1 MTETK
6 EYFLVLLNRIFSQK
20 DKPIGEIYDLID
32 RSIKECTLKK
42 LSKVS
47 DLEYVAILESIS
59 DEIIEDDIEIIFDD
73 ELLNEE

>member
-20 DKPIGEIYDLID
+20 NKPIGEIYNLID
-32 RSIKECTLKK
+32 KTIKECTLKK

-47 DLEYVAILESIS
+47 DLEYVTILESIN
-59 DEIIEDDIEIIFDD
+59 DDIIEDDIEIIFDD

>member
-1 MTETK
+1 MTEAK

-20 DKPIGEIYDLID
+20 DKPIGEIYNLID
-32 RSIKECTLKK
+32 KTIKECTLKK

-47 DLEYVAILESIS
+47 DLEYVTILESIS
-59 DEIIEDDIEIIFDD
+59 DDIIEDDIEIIFDD

>member
-20 DKPIGEIYDLID
+20 DKPIGEIYNLID
-32 RSIKECTLKK
+32 KTIKECTLKK

-47 DLEYVAILESIS
+47 DLEYVTILESIS
-59 DEIIEDDIEIIFDD
+59 DDIIEDDIEIIFDD

>member
-20 DKPIGEIYDLID
+20 DKPIGEIYNLID
-32 RSIKECTLKK
+32 KTIKECTLKK

-47 DLEYVAILESIS
+47 DLEYVTILESIS
-59 DEIIEDDIEIIFDD
+59 DNIIEDDIEIIFDD